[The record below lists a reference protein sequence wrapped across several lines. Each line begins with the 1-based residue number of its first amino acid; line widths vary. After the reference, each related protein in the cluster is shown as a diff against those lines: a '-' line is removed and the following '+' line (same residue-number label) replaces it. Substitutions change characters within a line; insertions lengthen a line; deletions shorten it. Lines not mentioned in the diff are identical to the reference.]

1 MKNSTLSYALMMA
14 LSLSSPLL
22 ANSENFLHVNIAE
35 QSLGTALNTFATQSK
50 LQIIVDSH
58 LIEGKKASAL
68 QGDMSLKEALDRL
81 LQGSGLEAIMHKDSV
96 MIQKIT
102 AQHSSTLEAI
112 AITASADASAEG
124 VMPSYN
130 GGQVA
135 RGGKVGI
142 LGNKEMME
150 TPFVITSYTNELIQD
165 QQANSV
171 GDVLLNDPSVRV
183 ARGFGNFQESY
194 FMRGFLLSSD
204 NVAYNGL
211 YSLLPRQYIAAE
223 LFERVEVLRGA
234 SSFLLGATPGGDG
247 LGGAINLL
255 PKRAPNESL
264 ARVSVGTENGE
275 QGSTSI
281 DVAERFGEEK
291 STGIRINAAH
301 KEGGTGV
308 DAEDVELNLVMI
320 GWDYRKDNFRL
331 SADLGH
337 QEHRLKETRTNVT
350 LSGVTSIPTAP
361 SNSSNWAQPWSYS
374 NEKDTF
380 GTFRGEYDFTS
391 TLTGWVAAGFRH
403 SEEANSLANL
413 YVTNS
418 NGNGY
423 TYRFDNTREDDV
435 RTAETGLRGKAETFG
450 IGHDVVFSANY
461 FELEKKNAYKMDY
474 YNRLSTNMYTPSSYS
489 VPAWSGSEFGGN
501 DLDDPSLSGRTHL
514 SSYALGD
521 TLAFWDKTVLVTLGA
536 RYQKLSDKGY
546 AYNTGILSTE
556 YSKER
561 ISPVLGVVYKVT
573 PEISLYGNYIE
584 GLSQGG
590 TAPSSALNYGEI
602 LKPYVT
608 EQKEVGIKYDN
619 QTLGG
624 SLALFTTSK
633 PRGVTNSAGYYVD
646 EGEDRHRGAELMLYG
661 EVTQGLKLLGGI
673 TVLDTEQ
680 VSTGSAT
687 TEGKRVIGVP
697 EKQANI
703 GVDWSV
709 PGMSGL
715 SFDARLIA
723 TGEVYANSTNTL
735 SVPGWERVDVG
746 AKYLMVVDKQ
756 LVTLRARVLNVMDNN
771 YWASS
776 GGFAE
781 NGYLVLGAPR
791 TFMLNVTVDF

>member
-142 LGNKEMME
+142 LGNKDMME

-350 LSGVTSIPTAP
+350 LLGVTSIPTAP

-474 YNRLSTNMYTPSSYS
+474 YNRLSTNLYTPSSYS

>member
-142 LGNKEMME
+142 LGNKDMME

-350 LSGVTSIPTAP
+350 LLGVTSIPTAP

-435 RTAETGLRGKAETFG
+435 KTAETGLRGKAETFG

>member
-142 LGNKEMME
+142 LGNKDMME

-350 LSGVTSIPTAP
+350 LLGVTSIPTAP

-435 RTAETGLRGKAETFG
+435 KTAETGLRGKAETFG

-474 YNRLSTNMYTPSSYS
+474 YNRLSTNLYTPSSYS

-561 ISPVLGVVYKVT
+561 ISPVLGGVYKVT

>member
-1 MKNSTLSYALMMA
+1 MKKQSLSLAFLA
-14 LSLSSPLL
+14 ILTLSSPLL
-22 ANSENFLHVNIAE
+22 AESTNVLHVKISE
-35 QSLGTALNTFATQSK
+35 QSLSSALNEFAGLAK
-50 LQIIVDSH
+50 LQLMVDAT
-58 LIEGKKASAL
+58 LVEGKKAPAL
-68 QGDMSLKEALDRL
+68 QGDMNLKEALDKL
-81 LQGSGLEAIMHKDSV
+81 LFNSGLEAVIKGDRV
-96 MIQKIT
+96 LIQKIT
-102 AQHSSTLEAI
+102 TEQSSTLEAI
-112 AITASADASAEG
+112 AITASADASVQG

-150 TPFVITSYTNELIQD
+150 TPFTLTSYTNELIQD
-165 QQANSV
+165 QQASSV

-183 ARGFGNFQESY
+183 ARGYGNFQESY

-275 QGSTSI
+275 QGSASI
-281 DVAERFGEEK
+281 DVAERFGEDK

-308 DAEDVELNLVMI
+308 DDEDVELNLVMI
-320 GWDYRKDNFRL
+320 GWDYRNDNLRL
-331 SADLGH
+331 SADIGH

-350 LSGVTSIPTAP
+350 LSGLTSIPTAP
-361 SNSSNWAQPWSYS
+361 SGSSNWSQPWSYS

-380 GTFRGEYDFTS
+380 GTFRGEYDFSS

-413 YVTNS
+413 YVTNI

-423 TYRFDNTREDDV
+423 VYRFDNTREDDV
-435 RTAETGLRGKAETFG
+435 RSAETGLRGKAETFG

-474 YNRLSTNMYTPSSYS
+474 SNRLNTNLYNATSYS
-489 VPAWSGSEFGGN
+489 LPAWSGSEYSGN
-501 DLDDPSLSGRTHL
+501 DLDDPALTGRTHL

-521 TLAFWDKTVLVTLGA
+521 TLAFFDKTVLVTLGA

-546 AYNTGILSTE
+546 AYNTGALSTE

-561 ISPVLGVVYKVT
+561 ISPVLGVVYMLT

-590 TAPSSALNYGEI
+590 TAPSSALNYGDI

-608 EQKEVGIKYDN
+608 EQKEVGIKYAN

-633 PRGVTNSAGYYVD
+633 PRGITNSAGYYVD

-661 EVTQGLKLLGGI
+661 EVMQGLKLLGGV
-673 TVLDTEQ
+673 TLLDTEQ
-680 VSTGSAT
+680 VSTGSVT

-703 GVDWSV
+703 GLDWSV
-709 PGMSGL
+709 PGLSGL

-723 TGEVYANSTNTL
+723 TGEVYANSANTL
-735 SVPGWERVDVG
+735 KVPGWERVDVG
-746 AKYLMVVDKQ
+746 AKYVMVVDKE
-756 LVTLRARVLNVMDNN
+756 LVTLRARVLNVANSS

-776 GGFAE
+776 GGYEE

-791 TFMLNVTVDF
+791 TFMLNITVDF

>member
-350 LSGVTSIPTAP
+350 LLGVTSIPTAP

>member
-1 MKNSTLSYALMMA
+1 
-14 LSLSSPLL
+14 
-22 ANSENFLHVNIAE
+22 
-35 QSLGTALNTFATQSK
+35 
-50 LQIIVDSH
+50 
-58 LIEGKKASAL
+58 
-68 QGDMSLKEALDRL
+68 
-81 LQGSGLEAIMHKDSV
+81 
-96 MIQKIT
+96 
-102 AQHSSTLEAI
+102 
-112 AITASADASAEG
+112 
-124 VMPSYN
+124 
-130 GGQVA
+130 
-135 RGGKVGI
+135 
-142 LGNKEMME
+142 
-150 TPFVITSYTNELIQD
+150 
-165 QQANSV
+165 
-171 GDVLLNDPSVRV
+171 
-183 ARGFGNFQESY
+183 
-194 FMRGFLLSSD
+194 
-204 NVAYNGL
+204 
-211 YSLLPRQYIAAE
+211 
-223 LFERVEVLRGA
+223 
-234 SSFLLGATPGGDG
+234 
-247 LGGAINLL
+247 
-255 PKRAPNESL
+255 
-264 ARVSVGTENGE
+264 
-275 QGSTSI
+275 
-281 DVAERFGEEK
+281 
-291 STGIRINAAH
+291 
-301 KEGGTGV
+301 
-308 DAEDVELNLVMI
+308 
-320 GWDYRKDNFRL
+320 
-331 SADLGH
+331 
-337 QEHRLKETRTNVT
+337 VT

>member
-142 LGNKEMME
+142 LGNKDMME

-350 LSGVTSIPTAP
+350 LLGVTSIPTAP

-435 RTAETGLRGKAETFG
+435 KTAETGLRGKAETFG

-474 YNRLSTNMYTPSSYS
+474 YNRLSTNLYTPSSYS

>member
-142 LGNKEMME
+142 LGNKDMME

-350 LSGVTSIPTAP
+350 LLGVTSIPTAP